1 MPVLATDTDGG
12 LMTRVRNGELD
23 ALALLFERHH
33 RPLYGFFWRLT
44 RSAGLS
50 EDLVQEVFLRILKY
64 RHTWTDGSI
73 FNTWMYQI
81 ARNAHVDVLRKRRP
95 EPALE
100 EAPEPEAP
108 QPRADIAIEKRQQ
121 AAQVREALQR
131 LSPDKREILVL
142 ARYQGLRYEQIA
154 SILSCEVSTVKVRV
168 YRAMRELTAQF
179 QAVAKERLA

>member
-1 MPVLATDTDGG
+1 MPVLATGSDSG
-12 LMTRVRNGELD
+12 LMTRVRHGELD

-44 RSAGLS
+44 RHAALS

-64 RHTWTDGSI
+64 RQTWTDGSV

-81 ARNAHVDVLRKRRP
+81 ARNAHVDVLRKQHP

-108 QPRADIAIEKRQQ
+108 QARADVTLEQREQ
-121 AAQVREALQR
+121 ANQVRKALGR

-142 ARYQGLRYEQIA
+142 ARYQGLKYEQIA

-168 YRAMRELTAQF
+168 YRAMRELAAQF
-179 QAVAKERLA
+179 HAMGKERLA